1 MGYIGKVPAD
11 VLIDPHLDSAAITD
25 GTIVTADIAN
35 DAVTSAKLA
44 ANSVDSSE
52 LIDGSIDNSHLAG
65 SIAIN
70 KTLLAVGTG
79 LTLSTNTL
87 NVAAAQT
94 QITSVGTLTGLSS
107 SDHVVL
113 NNNKYFKV
121 KDTAGS
127 DIRVIGLANSNDVYV
142 GFIDDATGTGN
153 LYLRTSAT
161 NALTIDSSQD
171 ATFAGNVLFNG
182 VVQLADVAQSIDFI
196 QSGAINFDSNGD
208 QTGRVL
214 TIGSNRTGDSGGTTN
229 VTFDEDGNT
238 TFGKDIQRYASGGSA
253 VTVSKTFQKT
263 GTYSGDV
270 EIVCTS
276 NGWKSFIYD
285 LVVIGHGG
293 GGHWRGFAYHNAG
306 ITHGYQSISNNN
318 GGVSA
323 MSLSTSGQSMT
334 FTVPLSS
341 VTHILV
347 EFRLSSGAGDLI
359 TTDEIAITID

>member
-1 MGYIGKVPAD
+1 M
-11 VLIDPHLDSAAITD
+11 
-25 GTIVTADIAN
+25 
-35 DAVTSAKLA
+35 
-44 ANSVDSSE
+44 
-52 LIDGSIDNSHLAG
+52 
-65 SIAIN
+65 
-70 KTLLAVGTG
+70 
-79 LTLSTNTL
+79 
-87 NVAAAQT
+87 
-94 QITSVGTLTGLSS
+94 
-107 SDHVVL
+107 
-113 NNNKYFKV
+113 
-121 KDTAGS
+121 
-127 DIRVIGLANSNDVYV
+127 
-142 GFIDDATGTGN
+142 
-153 LYLRTSAT
+153 
-161 NALTIDSSQD
+161 
-171 ATFAGNVLFNG
+171 
-182 VVQLADVAQSIDFI
+182 VQLADVAQSIDFI